1 MLLERLKSVFSRTM
15 DLTFGFAVLLTFGY
29 YWVITRPGM
38 EHTLLHR
45 YTTEHNVEYVIVAFF
60 IWGITDTVVRAL
72 SLPRESWPLREE
84 WLPKQV
90 GREPVARAALLYAQ
104 LEEKPAWLRD
114 SRLGQRLMQA
124 LTYLSENGSAND
136 LGDYLRYL
144 SEIDEERTHNN
155 YGLIRFICWVTPVLG
170 FLGTV
175 LHFGTALGGLSA
187 DQMADQLSL
196 VVGKMGTAFNTTTC
210 ALAASTS
217 MMFSLFLCE
226 RTENGILRSVDRRV
240 ERELLNRFEMTD
252 ANMTPFMAALEKAN
266 ATTLRAMEVTVGHQ
280 LQMWSNAF
288 QNFEQRGDQY
298 FQRQS
303 QLWEEALTRLHE
315 QFASGDREREK
326 RLLKVLETVEQ
337 RRAEQQSEAKLTAN
351 QLSSLRD
358 DFAKLVQGL
367 SGISQGELKLV
378 ELQNILAENLRVLRE
393 TQQIDEALHGLTGA
407 IHLLT
412 ARHQSGSSRD
422 HRAA

>member
-1 MLLERLKSVFSRTM
+1 MLLSRIKSVLARTM
-15 DLTFGFAVLLTFGY
+15 DVTFGLAVLLTLTY
-29 YWVITRPGM
+29 YWVITRPDM
-38 EHTLLHR
+38 EETLLHR

-60 IWGITDTVVRAL
+60 IWGITDTVFRAL
-72 SLPRESWPLREE
+72 SLPRESWALREE

-90 GREPVARAALLYAQ
+90 GREPVSHAALLYAQ
-104 LEEKPAWLRD
+104 LEEKPAWLRE
-114 SRLGQRLMQA
+114 SRLGQRLQQA
-124 LTYLSENGSAND
+124 LTYLSETGSAND
-136 LGDYLRYL
+136 LGEHLRYL
-144 SEIDEERTHNN
+144 SDIDEEKTHNN

-226 RTENGILRSVDRRV
+226 RTEQGIIRAIDRRT

-252 ANMTPFMAALEKAN
+252 ANMTPFLTALEMAN
-266 ATTLRAMEVTVGHQ
+266 ATTLRAMESTVGHQ
-280 LQMWSNAF
+280 LQMWSAAF
-288 QNFEQRGDQY
+288 QNFEQQGDQY
-298 FQRQS
+298 FQRQA
-303 QLWEEALTRLHE
+303 QLWEEALSRLQQ

-326 RLLKVLETVEQ
+326 RLLHVLESVEH
-337 RRAEQQSEAKLTAN
+337 RRSEQQADAKATALQLT
-351 QLSSLRD
+351 SLRD
-358 DFAKLVQGL
+358 DFSRMVQGL
-367 SGISQGELKLV
+367 SGITQGEQKLV
-378 ELQNILAENLRVLRE
+378 ELQTVLAENLRVLRE
-393 TQQIDEALHGLTGA
+393 TQQIDEALHGLTAA

-412 ARHQSGSSRD
+412 ARHQPAPPRD

>member
-1 MLLERLKSVFSRTM
+1 MFSRTM
-15 DLTFGFAVLLTFGY
+15 DVTFGLAVLLTLGY

-38 EHTLLHR
+38 EQTLLHR

-60 IWGITDTVVRAL
+60 IWGITDTVFRAL
-72 SLPRESWPLREE
+72 ALPRESWALRED
-84 WLPKQV
+84 WLPKQG
-90 GREPVARAALLYAQ
+90 GREPVSHAPLLYAHLQ
-104 LEEKPAWLRD
+104 EKPAWLRE

-124 LTYLSENGSAND
+124 LEYLSETGTAND
-136 LGDYLRYL
+136 LGDHLRYL
-144 SEIDEERTHNN
+144 SELDEDRTHNN

-226 RTENGILRSVDRRV
+226 RTENGILRAIDRRT

-266 ATTLRAMEVTVGHQ
+266 ATTLRAMEVTVQHQ
-280 LQMWSNAF
+280 SQMWSSALES
-288 QNFEQRGDQY
+288 FEQQGQQY
-298 FQRQS
+298 FQRQAK
-303 QLWEEALTRLHE
+303 LWEEALARIQQ
-315 QFASGDREREK
+315 QFAAGDREREK
-326 RLLKVLETVEQ
+326 RLLQLLESVEQ
-337 RRAEQQSEAKLTAN
+337 RRAEQQGDARTTAQ
-351 QLSSLRD
+351 QLATLRD
-358 DFAKLVQGL
+358 DFARLVQGL
-367 SGISQGELKLV
+367 SGITQGEQKLV
-378 ELQNILAENLRVLRE
+378 ELQTVLAENLRILRE

-412 ARHQSGSSRD
+412 ARHQGVSPRD